1 MKVGEVVVARFWT
14 HLSTLRF
21 KLTALYTIVFG
32 LLLISLGV
40 AIVTARERDLRGQF
54 DERLRDRV
62 EVIVEE
68 IAVPLKPASGDRE
81 PTPKRGRVNP
91 FRFPG
96 YFFQVRLADGNVAYR
111 SKNLA
116 DRTLP
121 LSDAARASQ
130 RTKEMILETIRGTAA
145 SSISGA
151 NNPLRLLTVF
161 YSDPETQPFFLQ
173 TAVSTLQVD
182 RSVGR
187 LRRVVL
193 VTVPVALAVAAAV
206 SWLLAGR
213 ALAPI
218 RRVAKAADE
227 MRADRF
233 TARIEVPK
241 GRDEVANM
249 IARLNLMFDRL
260 SNSFLS
266 QERFIADA
274 AHELKTPLAVFLGQA
289 QLLLKQDAS
298 PEEYNRFVTNVQDE
312 VRMLAQTV
320 DSLLTLARAEAGIPL
335 KDVSEVYVN
344 EMIMDAVESCNPAA
358 TQREV
363 HLVPVL
369 AMPESDEAE
378 PVVRGDSGLLRL
390 MVANLIRNAIRYSPA
405 GEAIDVAIRLEED
418 EFVLSVRDRGPG
430 IPAEFVDRVFDRFF
444 RAPDPHSSFKGVGL
458 GLTIVRGVARLHG
471 GDVVAAN
478 HSDGGCEFT
487 VRLPLAGQNGAAS
500 GIKRALDHQA

>member
-1 MKVGEVVVARFWT
+1 VARFWP

-21 KLTALYTIVFG
+21 RLTALYTIVFG

-40 AIVTARERDLRGQF
+40 AIVTARESDLREQF

-68 IAVPLKPASGDRE
+68 IAVPLKPILGDRGS
-81 PTPKRGRVNP
+81 TPKRGRVNP

-96 YFFQVRLADGNVAYR
+96 YFFQVRLADEGVAYR
-111 SKNLA
+111 SKNLE

-130 RTKEMILETIRGTAA
+130 RTKEMILETIRGTEA
-145 SSISGA
+145 SSISEA
-151 NNPLRLLTVF
+151 SSPLRLLTVF
-161 YSDPETQPFFLQ
+161 YNDPETRPFFLQ

-182 RSVGR
+182 RSVDR

-193 VTVPVALAVAAAV
+193 VTVPVALAVAGVV

-218 RRVAKAADE
+218 KRVARAADE

-233 TARIEVPK
+233 TVRIEVPK
-241 GRDEVANM
+241 GKDEVANM

-274 AHELKTPLAVFLGQA
+274 AHELKTPLAVLLGQA
-289 QLLLKQDAS
+289 QLLLKQDRTS
-298 PEEYNRFVTNVQDE
+298 EEYDRFVTNIQDE

-335 KDVSEVYVN
+335 QEVGEVYIN
-344 EMIMDAVESCNPAA
+344 EMVMDAVERCNPVA

-363 HLVPVL
+363 QLVPVL
-369 AMPESDEAE
+369 AMPESDETGLA
-378 PVVRGDSGLLRL
+378 VRGDGGLLGL

-405 GEAIDVAIRLEED
+405 GEAIDVAVRLEGD
-418 EFVLSVRDRGPG
+418 EFVLAVRDRGPG
-430 IPAEFVDRVFDRFF
+430 IPAEFVERVFDRFF

-471 GDVVAAN
+471 GEVTAAN
-478 HSDGGCEFT
+478 HPDGGCQFT
-487 VRLPLAGQNGAAS
+487 VRLPLAGQNSADS
-500 GIKRALDHQA
+500 GTRRAKDHQA

>member
-1 MKVGEVVVARFWT
+1 MARFWP
-14 HLSTLRF
+14 HLRTLRF

-40 AIVTARERDLRGQF
+40 AIVAARERDLHEQF

-62 EVIVEE
+62 DVIIDE
-68 IAVPLKPASGDRE
+68 IAVPLKSIEGDGGS
-81 PTPKRGRVNP
+81 TPRRGRVDP
-91 FRFPG
+91 FRFPDC
-96 YFFQVRLADGNVAYR
+96 FFQVRLADESVVYR
-111 SKNLA
+111 SKNLGG
-116 DRTLP
+116 RTLP
-121 LSDAARASQ
+121 LSDASRVSL
-130 RTKEMILETIRGTAA
+130 RTKQMILETIRGTEGSA
-145 SSISGA
+145 ISGVET
-151 NNPLRLLTVF
+151 PLRLLTVF
-161 YSDPETQPFFLQ
+161 HDDPETEPFFLQ
-173 TAVSTLQVD
+173 TAVSTIPIDQ
-182 RSVGR
+182 SVRG

-193 VTVPVALAVAAAV
+193 VTAPVALAVAGLV

-218 RRVAKAADE
+218 KRVSRAADE

-233 TARIEVPK
+233 AAHIEVPK

-260 SNSFLS
+260 ANGFLS

-274 AHELKTPLAVFLGQA
+274 AHELKTPLAVLLGQA
-289 QLLLKQDAS
+289 QLLLKQNPR
-298 PEEYNRFVTNVQDE
+298 PEEYNRFVTSVQDE

-335 KDVSEVYVN
+335 QEVDDVYVN
-344 EMIMDAVESCNPAA
+344 EMIMDAVERCNPAA

-363 HLVPVL
+363 QLVPVL
-369 AMPESDEAE
+369 ALPESNESE
-378 PVVRGDSGLLRL
+378 PVVRGDGDLLRL
-390 MVANLIRNAIRYSPA
+390 MVNNLIRNAIRYSPV
-405 GEAIDVAIRLEED
+405 GEAVDVAVRLESG
-418 EFVLSVRDRGPG
+418 EFLLSVRDRGPG

-471 GDVVAAN
+471 GEVAVAN
-478 HSDGGCEFT
+478 HPDGGCEFT
-487 VRLPLAGQNGAAS
+487 VHLPLARREFSDDGKERVS
-500 GIKRALDHQA
+500 DHQA